1 MYQNYSYQSDEK
13 DVHDSTFVNST
24 DPNKHPNEFLTSP
37 NEHPNVHSNEQ
48 IHLYQ
53 NVKNSPHHSLE
64 NPKPFEFSDDK
75 DETFKDNQSE
85 YTTISALR
93 SFSVIYNPMF
103 VLINVTNAIH
113 TFAIVS
119 VIAIIVDFSRDLH
132 IEESNQKYIL
142 MLISV
147 GDIVGRLGICW
158 ITDRGYMST
167 TAFTALCFAGQGIFS
182 AAIVWSTDFISLAT
196 LATLF
201 SSSQASIISVFPI
214 IIAQYI
220 EDDKQTIAIPTSHFL
235 AGLLCL
241 AISPL
246 IGKYKLLYM

>member
-1 MYQNYSYQSDEK
+1 MQYILTKSPVFEHGLKQCSNCSTLIQ
-13 DVHDSTFVNST
+13 VH
-24 DPNKHPNEFLTSP
+24 P
-37 NEHPNVHSNEQ
+37 NEQ
-48 IHLYQ
+48 IHVSE
-53 NVKNSPHHSLE
+53 NVKNSPHQSLG
-64 NPKPFEFSDDK
+64 NQKPLELSLDK
-75 DETFKDNQSE
+75 DKSLKDEKSE
-85 YTTISALR
+85 CTAISPLR
-93 SFSVIYNPMF
+93 SFSVIYDPMF
-103 VLINVTNAIH
+103 LLINVTNAIH

-119 VIAIIVDFSRDLH
+119 VIAIIVDFSIDLH

-158 ITDRGYMST
+158 ITDRGFMST

-214 IIAQYI
+214 IIAQFI
-220 EDDKQTIAIPTSHFL
+220 ENDKQTIAIPTSHFL
-235 AGLLCL
+235 SGLLCL

-246 IGKYKLLYM
+246 IGKYKLLSM